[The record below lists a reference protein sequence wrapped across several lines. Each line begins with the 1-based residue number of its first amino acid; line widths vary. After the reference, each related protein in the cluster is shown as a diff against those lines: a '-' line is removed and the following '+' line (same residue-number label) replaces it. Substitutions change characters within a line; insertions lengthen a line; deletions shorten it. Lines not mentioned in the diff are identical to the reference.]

1 MSTAHRTRKFFLK
14 KIPFRVYFSLFLVR
28 GIMTYLAKPVP
39 SLLAHFRFSD
49 CVNMFPPP
57 SIFPNKPS
65 TPFLLYFQS
74 DGPNGGHPPGGGG
87 GGGCCFLHHSSV
99 AVPRRLSDGARGGGV
114 AGGAHGALLSPSSAA
129 AASDNFIRG
138 RRSSMGAATLSGGGG
153 GGGVCTCG
161 GGGIT
166 GGGGGSPSLLHPG
179 GSFGSVLGILNRRR
193 LSDQVRPKRAQ
204 YSAVQY
210 FRSLACL
217 EGIQAGTIFFYY
229 AHPPPISPSSLPIQ
243 LAWAIY
249 GIASGE
255 EEEEEATPVRPS
267 SVGLSVSINSFSLLP

>member
-87 GGGCCFLHHSSV
+87 GCCFLHHSSV

-153 GGGVCTCG
+153 GGGGVCTCG

-166 GGGGGSPSLLHPG
+166 GGGSPSLLHPG

-193 LSDQVRPKRAQ
+193 LSDQVRPQRAQ

-229 AHPPPISPSSLPIQ
+229 AHPPTTSPSSLPIQ